1 MPVILKHNNEKD
13 EMDKSVPATTRNIS
27 VFSLKNK
34 TKLVSVTYKKGTWKW
49 MEKHQMIPK
58 R

>member
-13 EMDKSVPATTRNIS
+13 EMDKSVPATTKNIS

-34 TKLVSVTYKKGTWKW
+34 TKLVSVTYKKGA
-49 MEKHQMIPK
+49 
-58 R
+58 